1 MGVVDSEF
9 PLLNAAGLYVV
20 DTTGNGNCLFHALS
34 DQLYG
39 HQSKYKELRE
49 RTIGYMRDNGD
60 YFKHFL
66 EVHPGGG
73 SRRNPKRKNAGSYAT
88 KTNTGPASAAEIDAV
103 FEGHLNRM
111 AKGGT
116 YGDNMELVAFS
127 KALYVDVTIYQRK
140 FAYQVYAKN
149 GPCGLPNMHIAYHDY
164 EHYSSIRNIQG
175 PHSGIPHT
183 EPLYE
188 SIEAAAEAKEQL
200 TKAPYIASWMV
211 DVVLQSQSVLEDRA
225 VIQKKLEAANGD
237 VDVVVESLI
246 ETQQAWSSPG
256 ASDGSSSIS
265 RDQDNDD
272 EEYTGPKKKQDRR
285 LSRASRAAIKEK
297 EELRKQELA
306 VRVKGRQLSPTKE
319 SASPPIISINNVKV
333 HDSDETEDE
342 DWRNASSCK
351 DSESASVSTSASDY
365 STGSK
370 PISSGVRLKLSQ
382 PKKDL
387 GKFQPPSGTALRSA
401 AKSVEHATIASTRL
415 KGSNMTPRRRRLYRR
430 KDLDMK
436 KAVQTANAMDLK
448 KSSIAR
454 VHGQDSIGPLTNSL
468 KQNTPAVE
476 ARIKVLCI

>member
-20 DTTGNGNCLFHALS
+20 NTTGNGNCLFHALS

-39 HQSKYKELRE
+39 DQSKYKELRE
-49 RTIGYMRDNGD
+49 TTIGYMRDNGN

-88 KTNTGPASAAEIDAV
+88 RANTAPPSVADVDGV
-103 FEGHLNRM
+103 FEGHLHRM

-127 KALYVDVTIYQRK
+127 KALHVDVTIYQRK
-140 FAYQVYAKN
+140 FAYQVYAN
-149 GPCGLPNMHIAYHDY
+149 NAPCGLPNLHIAYHDY
-164 EHYSSIRNIQG
+164 EHYSSVRNIQG

-200 TKAPYIASWMV
+200 AKAPYIASWMV
-211 DVVLQSQSVLEDRA
+211 DVVMQSQSVVEDRA
-225 VIQKKLEAANGD
+225 IIQKKLEAANGD
-237 VDVVVESLI
+237 VDAVIESLI
-246 ETQQAWSSPG
+246 ESQLTWSSPG

-265 RDQDNDD
+265 RDQDDD
-272 EEYTGPKKKQDRR
+272 GEDHTGPKKKQDRR
-285 LSRASRAAIKEK
+285 LSRSSRIAIKEK
-297 EELRKQELA
+297 EDLRKQELA
-306 VRVKGRQLSPTKE
+306 VRMKDRQLSPTKE
-319 SASPPIISINNVKV
+319 SASPPVISVNHVKV

-342 DWRNASSCK
+342 DWRNTSSFR

-365 STGSK
+365 SVGSK
-370 PISSGVRLKLSQ
+370 PISGGVRLKLSQ

-387 GKFQPPSGTALRSA
+387 GKLQPPSGTTHRSA
-401 AKSVEHATIASTRL
+401 AKSVEHAATASTGL
-415 KGSNMTPRRRRLYRR
+415 KGTNMAPRRRRLYRR

-436 KAVQTANAMDLK
+436 KAAQTANAMDLK
-448 KSSIAR
+448 RSNVAR
-454 VHGQDSIGPLTNSL
+454 ARGQDSIAPLTNSL